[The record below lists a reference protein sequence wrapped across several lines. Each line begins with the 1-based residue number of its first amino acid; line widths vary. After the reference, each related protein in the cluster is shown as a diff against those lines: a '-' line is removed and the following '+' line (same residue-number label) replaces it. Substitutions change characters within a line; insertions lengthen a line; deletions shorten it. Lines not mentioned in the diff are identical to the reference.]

1 MERQV
6 NFDKELKK
14 RQEAVEKIIASYLPA
29 EKGLEKDLVVA
40 MNYSMKAGGKR
51 IRPILMK
58 EAYEMFGGEDDNA
71 DAFIAAIEMIH
82 THSLIHDDLP
92 ALDDDKMRRGKP
104 TAHVVY
110 GEAVAILSGDA
121 LLNYGYETAWK
132 TFQKDVDVVRIRR
145 ALEVLLNK
153 TGIHGMLG
161 GQTVDVMNEGKTIS
175 RDMLDYIYQNKT
187 AALIESSL
195 MIGAVLAGASK
206 EEVKVMEQLGFYIG
220 MAFQIQ
226 DDILDVMSS
235 SQKLGKTAGSDAK
248 NNKATYVSLKGL
260 ESAKEEV
267 ADMTTLALQL
277 LDKLPKKD
285 EFLFELTKYL
295 MTREQ

>member
-1 MERQV
+1 M
-6 NFDKELKK
+6 NFDNELHK
-14 RQEAVEKIIASYLPA
+14 RREAVEKIIEEYLPA
-29 EKGLEKDLVVA
+29 EKGLEKDLVTA

-51 IRPILMK
+51 LRPILMK
-58 EAYEMFGGEDDNA
+58 EAYQMFGGEGTKC

-92 ALDDDKMRRGKP
+92 ALDNDNMRRGKP

-121 LLNYGYETAWK
+121 LLNYSYETAWK
-132 TFQKDVDVVRIRR
+132 AFHSDLDIVRIKH
-145 ALEVLLNK
+145 ALEILFHK

-161 GQTVDVMNEGKTIS
+161 GQAVDVMNEGKTIEQ
-175 RDMLDYIYQNKT
+175 DMLDYIYQNKT
-187 AALIESSL
+187 AALIECSL
-195 MIGAVLAGASK
+195 MVGAILAGATS

-235 SQKLGKTAGSDAK
+235 SQKLGKTVGSDAK
-248 NNKATYVSLKGL
+248 NHKVTYVSLKGL
-260 ESAKEEV
+260 DKAREEV
-267 ADMTTLALQL
+267 ADITTLALQL
-277 LDKLPKKD
+277 LDTLPQKN

-295 MTREQ
+295 MTREK

>member
-1 MERQV
+1 M
-6 NFDKELKK
+6 NFDKELNK
-14 RQEAVEKIIASYLPA
+14 RREAVEKIIDKYLPV
-29 EKGLEKDLVVA
+29 EKGLEKEIVVA

-51 IRPILMK
+51 IRPILMS
-58 EAYEMFGGEDDNA
+58 EAYQMFGGEDEKC

-92 ALDDDKMRRGKP
+92 ALDDDKMRRGKA

-110 GEAVAILSGDA
+110 GEALAILSGDA

-132 TFQKDVDVVRIRR
+132 SFHSDLPMGKIKQ
-145 ALEVLLNK
+145 ALEILLHK

-161 GQTVDVMNEGKTIS
+161 GQAVDVINEGQSIS
-175 RDMLDYIYQNKT
+175 QDMLDYIYQNKT
-187 AALIESSL
+187 AALIEASL
-195 MIGAVLAGASK
+195 MIGAVLAGATS

-235 SQKLGKTAGSDAK
+235 SQQLGKMVGSDAK
-248 NNKATYVSLKGL
+248 NNKVTYVSLKGL
-260 ESAKEEV
+260 DSAKEEV
-267 ADMTTLALQL
+267 ADITTLALKL
-277 LDKLPKKD
+277 LDELPKKD

-295 MTREQ
+295 MTREK

>member
-1 MERQV
+1 M
-6 NFDKELKK
+6 NFDNELKK
-14 RQEAVEKIIASYLPA
+14 RKEAVNEIIDKYLPT

-51 IRPILMK
+51 LRPILMK
-58 EAYEMFGGEDDNA
+58 EAYQMFGGEDDKC
-71 DAFIAAIEMIH
+71 DAFVAAIEMIH

-92 ALDDDKMRRGKP
+92 ALDDDNMRRGKE

-132 TFQKDVDVVRIRR
+132 SFHNDLDTGRIKR
-145 ALEVLLNK
+145 ALEILLHK

-161 GQTVDVMNEGKTIS
+161 GQAVDVMNEGKTIS
-175 RDMLDYIYQNKT
+175 QDMLDYIYQNKT
-187 AALIESSL
+187 AALIEGSL
-195 MIGAVLAGASK
+195 MIGAVLAGATN

-235 SQKLGKTAGSDAK
+235 SQQLGKTVGSDAK
-248 NNKATYVSLKGL
+248 NNKVTYVSLKGL
-260 ESAKEEV
+260 DSAKEEV
-267 ADMTTLALQL
+267 ADITTLALRL
-277 LDKLPKKD
+277 LNDLPQQN

-295 MTREQ
+295 MTREK

>member
-1 MERQV
+1 M
-6 NFDKELKK
+6 NFNQELIN
-14 RQEAVEKIIASYLPA
+14 RREVVEQIIEKHLPA
-29 EKGLEKDLVVA
+29 EKGLEKDLIVA

-51 IRPILMK
+51 LRPILMK
-58 EAYEMFGGEDDNA
+58 EAYQMFGGEGEKC
-71 DAFIAAIEMIH
+71 DAFIAAMEMIH

-92 ALDDDKMRRGKP
+92 ALDDDKMRRGKA
-104 TAHVVY
+104 TVHVVY

-132 TFQKDVDVVRIRR
+132 SFHSDLDVTRIKR
-145 ALEVLLNK
+145 ALEILLHK

-161 GQTVDVMNEGKTIS
+161 GQAVDVMNEGKPITQ
-175 RDMLDYIYQNKT
+175 DMLDYIYQNKT
-187 AALIESSL
+187 AALIEGSL
-195 MIGAVLAGASK
+195 MIGAVLAGANN

-235 SQKLGKTAGSDAK
+235 SQKLGKTVGSDAK
-248 NNKATYVSLKGL
+248 NNKVTYVSLKGL
-260 ESAKEEV
+260 DGARDEV
-267 ADMTTLALQL
+267 ADITTLALRL
-277 LDKLPKKD
+277 LDGLQQKN

-295 MTREQ
+295 MTREK